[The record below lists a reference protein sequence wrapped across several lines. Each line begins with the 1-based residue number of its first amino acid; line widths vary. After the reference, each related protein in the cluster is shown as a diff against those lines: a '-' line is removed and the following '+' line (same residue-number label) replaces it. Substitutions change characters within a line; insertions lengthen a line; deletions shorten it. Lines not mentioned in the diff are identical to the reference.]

1 VEQYEVPKVVIAN
14 DEDEF
19 TLDWFNTRVR
29 TFEDNQFDHIEH
41 RVDERLKGIRVGRAV
56 MDLLFDL
63 NFPMQYD
70 PVVDQSTFEW
80 FIEAECRVLN
90 QELNSLDE

>member
-1 VEQYEVPKVVIAN
+1 MEQYQVPQVVIAN

-19 TLDWFNTRVR
+19 TLDWSNTRIR

-41 RVDERLKGIRVGRAV
+41 RVEERLKGIRVGQAV

-80 FIEAECRVLN
+80 FIEAECKLLN